1 SPAEVHCCTL
11 RARPIPPNEGASGLG
26 GEPAGMKNREALAL
40 AVVLAVVSLVGARVL
55 GREYPPVTRS
65 ERSQTRKD
73 FRRHL
78 KQREQVIALARAG
91 KLKASPYNFHLKRL
105 PAGYSHLSDGGEII
119 VEKPKGNIKVFFFTF
134 RGMLSGSTGFIYAQ
148 DDQPRMYEAP
158 RLLRVDRQAP

>member
-1 SPAEVHCCTL
+1 MPKRNRVAW
-11 RARPIPPNEGASGLG
+11 GL
-26 GEPAGMKNREALAL
+26 AA
-40 AVVLAVVSLVGARVL
+40 VLAVVGFGRVRVL

-65 ERSQTRKD
+65 QRAQIKRD

-105 PAGYSHLSDGGEII
+105 PARYHHLSDGGEII
-119 VEKPKGNIKVFFFTF
+119 VEKPKGNTKVFFFTF

-148 DDQPRMYEAP
+148 DDQPRMYEEP
-158 RLLRVDRQAP
+158 RLLRVDRQAPHWYWVVSAD